1 MNAKGQTQKLG
12 YSDLLGVSASGLCA
26 IHCAIAPLLF
36 ASKPLLE
43 STLGEHGHS
52 HGPGFWALLDYLF
65 LLLSLVAVWYSAKHT
80 SHKKIKAVLWI
91 AWVVFSLGLLSES
104 FHFERGKWFMYMGS
118 IVLVVAHTYNHR
130 YHKNWKSQQKI
141 TTPDNL

>member
-1 MNAKGQTQKLG
+1 MNTKGQTQKLG

-26 IHCAIAPLLF
+26 IHCALAPLLF

-43 STLGEHGHS
+43 STFEKHGHS

-65 LLLSLVAVWYSAKHT
+65 LLLSLVAVWFSAKHT
-80 SHKKIKAVLWI
+80 TQKKVKVILWI

-104 FHFERGKWFMYMGS
+104 FHFEHGKWFMYIGS
-118 IVLVVAHTYNHR
+118 LSLIAAHAYNHFF
-130 YHKNWKSQQKI
+130 HKKRGTISKNSKR
-141 TTPDNL
+141 P